1 MAINVSI
8 KTPRI
13 IAANASTLVSSQSQL
28 NVTIKTPRVIVANS
42 SSLVSSQSQPPITL
56 NNSQAGVSQNY
67 LSHLLDVDASHP
79 VDGEVLTYNANT
91 GKYDL
96 APVTFTADNVNLD
109 AGSF

>member
-13 IAANASTLVSSQSQL
+13 IAANAS
-28 NVTIKTPRVIVANS
+28 
-42 SSLVSSQSQPPITL
+42 SLESSQSQPPITL
-56 NNSQAGVSQNY
+56 NNSQASVSQNY
-67 LSHLLDVDASHP
+67 LSHLLDVSVSNP

-96 APVTFTADNVNLD
+96 APITFTAGVVDG
-109 AGSF
+109 GSF

>member
-13 IAANASTLVSSQSQL
+13 IAANA
-28 NVTIKTPRVIVANS
+28 

-56 NNSQAGVSQNY
+56 NNSQAGVNQSY
-67 LSHLLDVDASHP
+67 LSHLLDVDVSHP

-96 APVTFTADNVNLD
+96 APVTFTANNVNLD
-109 AGSF
+109 GGNF